1 MSFQKIPVRSD
12 LPAYEFDITLDGK
25 IYNLSFS
32 WNDRTELWTMDI
44 LDETGKDLLLGVS
57 MFTNWDLIGRFRSS
71 ELPEKK
77 FFCVD
82 TAGEGKNPGIDDF
95 GSRVILVYGDDT

>member
-25 IYNLSFS
+25 IFNLSFA
-32 WNDRTELWTMDI
+32 WNDRSELWSMDI
-44 LDETGKDLLLGVS
+44 FDENGNELLMGVPIL
-57 MFTNWDLIGRFRSS
+57 TNWDLIGRFRMKT
-71 ELPEKK
+71 LPPRM
-77 FFCVD
+77 FLCVD